1 MRVKF
6 FLFALVGFFV
16 GAFNALA
23 GGAAVISFPILVATG
38 INPVSAAMTNSLGI
52 YSANITAL
60 LSNKSDL
67 RELLRI
73 HRKFV
78 TLILT
83 GTIVGAIGLSV
94 LPEKNFEKVA
104 PFLMLIATYSLTP
117 KAREKFMKI
126 HRHFESALMIG
137 VGLYGGY
144 FGPGVGVMVIAM
156 LAKDSRTT
164 PATINGAKNM
174 VTSLTGMISNLIFIA
189 SGKIVWSAA
198 GALFVGASFGG
209 YVGGHLVHRFRAQT
223 YRAFV
228 FIIGISSSLWMFY
241 KYVLH

>member
-1 MRVKF
+1 M
-6 FLFALVGFFV
+6 VGLLV

-23 GGAAVISFPILVATG
+23 GGAAVVSFPILVATG

-60 LSNKSDL
+60 LSNKSDVKS
-67 RELLRI
+67 LLRI
-73 HRKFV
+73 HKKFV
-78 TLILT
+78 SLILI
-83 GTIVGAIGLSV
+83 GTVVGAIGLSL
-94 LPEKNFEKVA
+94 LPEKNFEKLT
-104 PFLMLIATYSLTP
+104 PFLMLLATYSLTP
-117 KAREKFMKI
+117 KAREKFIRI
-126 HRHFESALMIG
+126 HRHFETVLMIA

-156 LAKDSRTT
+156 LAKDVRTT

-174 VTSLTGMISNLIFIA
+174 VTSLTGLVSNSIFIA
-189 SGKIVWSAA
+189 SGKIVWSVA
-198 GALFVGASFGG
+198 GALFVGASIGG
-209 YVGGHLVHRFRAQT
+209 YLGGHLVHRFRAET

-228 FIIGISSSLWMFY
+228 FVIGISSSIWMFY